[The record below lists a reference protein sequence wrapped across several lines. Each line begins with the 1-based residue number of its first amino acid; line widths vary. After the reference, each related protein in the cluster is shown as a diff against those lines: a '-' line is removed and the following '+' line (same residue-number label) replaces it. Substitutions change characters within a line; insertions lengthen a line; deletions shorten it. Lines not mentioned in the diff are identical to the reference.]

1 MPNAVDLWHREF
13 LWNSVG
19 DWIVAS
25 VVFLA
30 TFTLL
35 PLIKGFVSS
44 KRKKWLPSGRELPVA
59 IELATLL
66 IASTSKLFLFT
77 TALYL
82 ASISLEFPKNVSLA
96 LQWAIVL
103 TFWYQF
109 GRWAMAAVRMAID
122 RRARKSGGPDATL
135 SGSLD
140 IIMFIA
146 GLVVW
151 AMALLLALDNLG
163 IEIKPLLAGLGIGGI
178 AVALAVQTVL
188 GDLLA
193 SMSIALDKPFQIGDA
208 LQVDDINGTVEHI
221 GVKSTRLRSVSGE
234 QIIMSN
240 ADILKS
246 RVRNNGRMRE
256 RRAAFFINVVY
267 GTTSEQ
273 LRAIPP
279 MVKEIVESQPQARFD
294 RCHLLAF
301 ADWALRFEVV
311 FFMSTPNYG
320 TYADVQQAVNLAIV
334 ERFEKMGIEFATPTR
349 PLYTP
354 EPPRGAKASS

>member
-1 MPNAVDLWHREF
+1 MPIGTELWRATF
-13 LWNSVG
+13 LWNTVG
-19 DWIVAS
+19 DWVVAGI
-25 VVFLA
+25 VFLA
-30 TFTLL
+30 TLTVL
-35 PLIKGFVSS
+35 PLIKGFVSGR
-44 KRKKWLPSGRELPVA
+44 RKKWIASNRELPVA
-59 IELATLL
+59 IELPLLL
-66 IASTSKLFLFT
+66 IASTSKVFLLT

-82 ASISLEFPKNVSLA
+82 AAIPLEFPKRISLA
-96 LQWAIVL
+96 LEWAIVL
-103 TFWYQF
+103 TFWYQI
-109 GRWAMAAVRMAID
+109 GRWGMAAVRYAIG
-122 RRARKSGGPDATL
+122 RRARRAGGPDAALT
-135 SGSLD
+135 GSLD

-146 GLVVW
+146 GIVIW

-234 QIIMSN
+234 QVIMSN

-256 RRAAFFINVVY
+256 RRSAFSVNVVY

-273 LRAIPP
+273 LRAIPGV
-279 MVKEIVESQPQARFD
+279 VKEIVERQKDVRFD
-294 RCHLLAF
+294 RCHLLSF
-301 ADWALRFEVV
+301 ADWALRFEIV
-311 FFMSTPNYG
+311 FYMSTPNYG
-320 TYADVQQAVNLAIV
+320 AYADAQQAINLAIV
-334 ERFEKMGIEFATPTR
+334 ERFEELGIEFATPTR

-354 EPPRGAKASS
+354 EAKRASA